1 MTDLDSAADEL
12 YALPPAEL
20 ERFGARRTE
29 LVAAARAAGD
39 RELAR
44 QIGALKKPV
53 QAAALANAL
62 VREHPEAMRELSE
75 LAGRLRD
82 AHRHLRGPELR
93 ELSEQ
98 RQRWLAGLAELAPEL
113 AGRPVGEQVLSQ
125 LRATFEAAVADEAA
139 EEAVKSGRLTAA
151 LSYSGFG
158 EVDITDAVAAPRRL
172 RAVPDL
178 VEPAAEGRAAPA
190 ERATSTE
197 GADDDAGRAARR
209 RAELALQRADAAAE
223 AAERAVDEAAD
234 ELAEADTAERAAMD
248 RVRRLEEEL
257 DEARRQ
263 ATAAAKAAVAAGRE
277 HARRERAFE
286 RADQARRQAE
296 AELDELLEAD

>member
-20 ERFGARRTE
+20 DRFGGRRTE
-29 LVAAARAAGD
+29 LAAAARAAGD

-62 VREHPEAMRELSE
+62 VREHPEAMRELSG
-75 LAGRLRD
+75 LAERLRD

-98 RQRWLAGLAELAPEL
+98 RQRWLAGLAKLAPEL
-113 AGRPVGEQVLSQ
+113 AGRPVAEQVLSQ
-125 LRATFEAAVADEAA
+125 LRATFEAAIADEAA

-172 RAVPDL
+172 RAVPDSRRTGRK
-178 VEPAAEGRAAPA
+178 VEFRPGQPAGIDRCRPGQSGSRRCGSRRCRSGRC
-190 ERATSTE
+190 
-197 GADDDAGRAARR
+197 
-209 RAELALQRADAAAE
+209 
-223 AAERAVDEAAD
+223 
-234 ELAEADTAERAAMD
+234 
-248 RVRRLEEEL
+248 
-257 DEARRQ
+257 
-263 ATAAAKAAVAAGRE
+263 
-277 HARRERAFE
+277 
-286 RADQARRQAE
+286 
-296 AELDELLEAD
+296 